1 MLLGVDTDKS
11 DIKNAPSSYVA
22 ATTLL
27 NKSEQNFDPV
37 LLPMLNPDLSAMMI
51 QRSTSA
57 VIRGD
62 NIPTVST
69 VTKSKDGATTNNQ
82 DELVSGCSSITKNT
96 ATADCGIAERV
107 YPKIGSPSVDLMVV
121 NTNGFNP
128 LQHAALRGN
137 PG

>member
-1 MLLGVDTDKS
+1 MLLGVDTDKI

-27 NKSEQNFDPV
+27 KKSEQNVDPV

-82 DELVSGCSSITKNT
+82 DELVPGCSSITKNT